1 MTSFS
6 SKSELALDQSTNA
19 QDVTSISYLAP
30 VNSLDVSNSNTHG
43 VIDPTNPVLG
53 ANYRVVA
60 ELDSLGS

>member
-1 MTSFS
+1 MNPGIPRDRCDQLLVE
-6 SKSELALDQSTNA
+6 SELALDQSTNA

-53 ANYRVVA
+53 ANY
-60 ELDSLGS
+60 G